1 MVLKFI
7 DMGFEG
13 EVVFVKFYY
22 GMFEFGIFMM
32 VSCKIIRIDLRV
44 DG

>member
-1 MVLKFI
+1 VASKST
-7 DMGFEG
+7 DMGLEG
-13 EVVFVKFYY
+13 EAAFAKFHY

-32 VSCKIIRIDLRV
+32 ASCKIIRIDLRV